1 MTTLPIPE
9 GFQPPQEPQ
18 FDIPVTVELGDGVF
32 NVLAVV
38 GVPVSDEAPEEAAP
52 PEGEQMSF
60 QQAVEKGMK

>member
-18 FDIPVTVELGDGVF
+18 FEISVVVEMGDGVL
-32 NVLAVV
+32 NVLAIE
-38 GVPVSDEAPEEAAP
+38 GIPLTETAPEEAA

-60 QQAVEKGMK
+60 QQAVEKGMR